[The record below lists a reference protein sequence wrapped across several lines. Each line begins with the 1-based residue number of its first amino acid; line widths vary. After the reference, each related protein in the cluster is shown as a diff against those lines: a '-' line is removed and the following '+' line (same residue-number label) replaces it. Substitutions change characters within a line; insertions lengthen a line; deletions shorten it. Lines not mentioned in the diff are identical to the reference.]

1 MLETPEV
8 ISRAE
13 LNRRSLMG
21 TASVGTVAFSAL
33 AASLVMTPSNP
44 VEAQGITDVAI
55 GNFALNFEYL
65 GAELYTR
72 AISGQTLGAADTT
85 GGNGAPRSSV
95 IGGRQVPIVTPLVQD
110 FVAQLMRDEL
120 GHVRTLRAML
130 GPNAISEPTIDLQN
144 SFAAIALMAGLG
156 AGFDPFLNENN
167 LLLAAYSLEDV
178 CVTALRGA
186 SSLIQSKTMLTVA
199 AGLLA
204 VEGYQASA
212 IRTLL
217 FERGFG
223 AQTQAISNVR
233 ASLSGAADDQGV
245 ILAGTANITPTD
257 ANSLVFAR
265 TPRQVLNIAYGAV
278 NASAGG
284 FFPNGVNGTI
294 R

>member
-1 MLETPEV
+1 MLDTPEV
-8 ISRAE
+8 MSRAE
-13 LNRRSLMG
+13 LNRRGLMG
-21 TASVGTVAFSAL
+21 AASVGTVAFSAL
-33 AASLVMTPSNP
+33 AASLVMLPSDP
-44 VEAQGITDVAI
+44 AEAQGITDVAI

-72 AISGQTLGAADTT
+72 AISGQTLSAADTT
-85 GGNGAPRSSV
+85 GGNGAARGNV

-186 SSLIQSKTMLTVA
+186 SPLIQSKTMLTVA

-233 ASLSGAADDQGV
+233 ATLSGAADDQGV
-245 ILAGTANITPTD
+245 ILAGMANITPTD
-257 ANSLVFAR
+257 GNSLVFAR
-265 TPRQVLNIAYGAV
+265 TPRQILNIAYGAV

-284 FFPNGVNGTI
+284 FFPNGANGTI